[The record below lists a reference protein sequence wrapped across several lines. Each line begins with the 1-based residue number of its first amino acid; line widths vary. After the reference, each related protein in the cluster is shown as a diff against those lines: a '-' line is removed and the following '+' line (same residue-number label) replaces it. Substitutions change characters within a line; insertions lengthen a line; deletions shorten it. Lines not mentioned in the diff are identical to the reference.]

1 LDYENFEF
9 HAKKNTMRIG
19 RTLPPAA
26 ALITLQDLGN
36 GLHGFLTRQREVARF
51 QNEIQDYFQ
60 VKHCF
65 LLSSGK
71 AALTCIL
78 QALHSLSPERDEV
91 LIPAFTCYSVPSAIV
106 RAGLKVRLSDVDPQT
121 LDFDPLAL
129 QVNAADQKKLLAVV
143 SPHLFGRPAD
153 IAMVQ
158 NCIQDHGVR
167 IIEDAAQAMG
177 GTFEQK
183 YLGAQ
188 TGIGFFSLGRGK
200 AFSTVQG
207 GIIITQDDLLGA
219 ELNKQMLNLKVQN
232 CVQHVKNAVYA
243 ISLSCL
249 MHPSFFWIPRSV
261 PGLGLGETIFNPLF
275 PMQAFSPFQA
285 GLARNWKKRISDS
298 QQNRKQNVLFWQK
311 ALSKFTWLQP
321 VQLQKYK
328 SHPPPLLRYPVLVN
342 DMARRKALLERS
354 NSHGLGIMPT
364 YPNTVDA
371 VEGLEIANSK
381 KIFSGAKQC
390 IQRLVTFPV
399 HAYVQHKDRQ
409 RILTCLKELN

>member
-1 LDYENFEF
+1 
-9 HAKKNTMRIG
+9 MRIG

-26 ALITLQDLGN
+26 ALITPRDLGN
-36 GLHGFLTRQREVARF
+36 GLHGFLTRQKEVARF
-51 QNEIQDYFQ
+51 QNEIQEYFQ

-78 QALHSLSPERDEV
+78 QALHHLSPERDEV

-121 LDFDPLAL
+121 LDFDSLNL
-129 QVNAADQKKLLAVV
+129 QANAADQKNLLAVV

-158 NCIQDHGVR
+158 NCFQDHGVS

-177 GTFEQK
+177 VTFRHKFLGT
-183 YLGAQ
+183 Q
-188 TGIGFFSLGRGK
+188 TRAGFFSLGRGK

-207 GIIITQDDLLGA
+207 GIIISQDEQLGA
-219 ELNKQMLNLKVQN
+219 ELNKLISHLAVQN
-232 CVQHVKNAVYA
+232 SAQHVKNAVYA
-243 ISLSCL
+243 VSLTCL
-249 MHPSFFWIPRSV
+249 MHPSLFWIPRSV
-261 PGLGLGETIFNPLF
+261 PGLGLGETIFNPNF
-275 PMQAFSPFQA
+275 PVQHIAHLQA
-285 GLARNWKKRISDS
+285 GLSRNWKKRIKVL
-298 QQNRKQNVLFWQK
+298 QQDRKQNVLFWQK

-321 VQLQKYK
+321 VQLQDAMSY
-328 SHPPPLLRYPVLVN
+328 PPPLLRYPLLVN
-342 DMARRKALLERS
+342 DIARRKALLERS

-364 YPNTVDA
+364 YPDSVDA
-371 VEGLEIANSK
+371 VEGLEIAHSK
-381 KIFSGAKQC
+381 QAFPGAKQC

-399 HAYVQHKDRQ
+399 HTYVQHKDRQ
-409 RILTCLKELN
+409 RILACLQELDSYEPGIN